1 MSSFSSLNR
10 SFFELPA
17 IFQWITSNKVC
28 RNYWFMKRRF
38 ASNSIFFLHKLNN
51 CHRNYSKDEIVQW
64 KWNYSQKY
72 SNLNLSC
79 AKHSRAEKSQ
89 TRNKIQ
95 HLFSNFT
102 KLLFI
107 LKEEFSFL
115 HDSFD
120 MHDCSSP
127 LQCSFVIFATSSHS
141 SSVTPGIPGLY

>member
-1 MSSFSSLNR
+1 MSSFSCLNR
-10 SFFELPA
+10 SFFELPYFNELHR
-17 IFQWITSNKVC
+17 IK
-28 RNYWFMKRRF
+28 F
-38 ASNSIFFLHKLNN
+38 AEIIDLWKEDLPQIAFFFLHKLNN

-72 SNLNLSC
+72 GNLNLSC